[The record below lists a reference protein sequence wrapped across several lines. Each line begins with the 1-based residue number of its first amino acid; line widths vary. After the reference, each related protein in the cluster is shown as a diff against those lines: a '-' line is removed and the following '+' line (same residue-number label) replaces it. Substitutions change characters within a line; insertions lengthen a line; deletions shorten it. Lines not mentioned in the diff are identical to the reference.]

1 MNKYGKFSISEI
13 DGKNFAKLSGDKNKI
28 HLNNLYGY
36 NSSFNNKICHGC
48 LVLIKFLKLVK
59 LQKIISRFNNYNISI
74 NFIRHF
80 NYKDE
85 ITIVKEIKN
94 YRYILYQNNQICA
107 EINIIDEFLFFDEKL
122 KLKKVDRPN
131 LTVNKIYKK
140 IEKITIVLCYLSK
153 YVGVIYPGENS
164 LIKKISINYRK
175 QEKINNNL
183 IKTYSKKIDRRLPII
198 KNKIIFRNY
207 RIDFESLER
216 PKLIQKFQKI
226 SLPLV
231 KKIKSIKNNILIVG
245 ASSGIGFD
253 VLNFLKI
260 NKNVKIIATYHKN
273 NILIKQKNI
282 IVKKINIE
290 KDLKILKKII
300 IKYQPLTI
308 YYFPTPKIISN
319 QKNNNLKKVYNKFYY
334 DIPLKIIR
342 FSEKYKVKF
351 FYPSTIFSKENS
363 SYVEIKKKA
372 ERNLTKIKLKN
383 TKLSIL
389 RVHPINTKQNLSI
402 LNVNIPNFRDILKTN
417 KEYQKKFF

>member
-131 LTVNKIYKK
+131 LTVNKIYKE

-183 IKTYSKKIDRRLPII
+183 IKTYSKKIDRRL
-198 KNKIIFRNY
+198 
-207 RIDFESLER
+207 
-216 PKLIQKFQKI
+216 Q
-226 SLPLV
+226 
-231 KKIKSIKNNILIVG
+231 
-245 ASSGIGFD
+245 
-253 VLNFLKI
+253 
-260 NKNVKIIATYHKN
+260 
-273 NILIKQKNI
+273 
-282 IVKKINIE
+282 
-290 KDLKILKKII
+290 
-300 IKYQPLTI
+300 
-308 YYFPTPKIISN
+308 
-319 QKNNNLKKVYNKFYY
+319 
-334 DIPLKIIR
+334 
-342 FSEKYKVKF
+342 
-351 FYPSTIFSKENS
+351 
-363 SYVEIKKKA
+363 
-372 ERNLTKIKLKN
+372 
-383 TKLSIL
+383 
-389 RVHPINTKQNLSI
+389 
-402 LNVNIPNFRDILKTN
+402 
-417 KEYQKKFF
+417 